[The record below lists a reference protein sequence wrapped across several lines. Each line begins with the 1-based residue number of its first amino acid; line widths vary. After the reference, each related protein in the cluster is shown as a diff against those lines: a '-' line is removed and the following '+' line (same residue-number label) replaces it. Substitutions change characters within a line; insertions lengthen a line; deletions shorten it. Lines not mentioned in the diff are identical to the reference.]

1 MAVDLSRPMETPR
14 LHPDTIEDVKQRLN
28 IVEIISEYVVLRKQG
43 RGLTGLCPF
52 HQEKTP
58 SFNVDPEKQLY
69 HCFGCGVGGNSF
81 NFLMEMNKTSFAE
94 VVLELAQRY
103 QVPLRTLEPEQRQ
116 EIQRQISLKEQ
127 LYEIMAVASKFYQH
141 TLHQPQGENAL
152 QYLKAS
158 RHLKDE
164 TIQRFELGYAP
175 SGWEVLYRYLVELK
189 RYPLPMV
196 AEAGLIKKRNSGEG
210 FYDQFRDRL
219 IIPIHDRQGR
229 VIAFGS
235 RTLTNEEPKY
245 LNSPETPLFNKSKTL
260 FALDKAYKA
269 IAKEDQ
275 AIVVEGYFDAIALH
289 AVGITNTVA
298 CLGTALT
305 LPHIKL
311 LSSYTDS
318 KQIVLNFDGDAAGN
332 KATTRVVNEIEAYIY
347 SGQIQLKV
355 LNLPNGK
362 DADEFLSLHKE
373 NPAEIYRDLLKVAPL
388 WLDWQIQQV
397 LLNRDLKQPS
407 EFPKIAQELV
417 KLLNKINSA
426 DLVTHYVGEVAE
438 ILGQGNGELIQMYT
452 QKLKVELKK
461 PQFKPEVK
469 RNKTEKIE
477 LHLGEEETVIQ
488 AETQLLLIYL
498 HSTYHRLELWEE
510 IENRSLVFSIS
521 EYRGLWQEIIKLQEE
536 KPELLTETSNQ
547 LLSLLQDHYASL
559 PEERAKLSKVF
570 MLNQIGDYQLSRCHL
585 LINTAIA
592 TLELLKNKKYQRY
605 CRERW
610 LALDPIIQ
618 LEQREY
624 YRREF
629 LQAQQEIKELE
640 KQRSVGIEQVL

>member
-1 MAVDLSRPMETPR
+1 METPR
-14 LHPDTIEDVKQRLN
+14 LHPDTIEDVKQRLD

-43 RGLTGLCPF
+43 RGFTGLCPF

-58 SFNVDPEKQLY
+58 SFNVDPSKQLY

-81 NFLMEMNKTSFAE
+81 NFLMEINKNSFGE

-116 EIQRQISLKEQ
+116 EIQRQISVKEQ

-158 RHLKDE
+158 RHLQDE
-164 TIQRFELGYAP
+164 TIQKFELGYAP
-175 SGWEVLYRYLVELK
+175 SGWEILYRYLVEIK
-189 RYPLPMV
+189 RYPLAMV

-260 FALDKAYKA
+260 FALDKAHKA

-275 AIVVEGYFDAIALH
+275 AIVVEGYFDVIALH

-332 KATTRVVNEIEAYIY
+332 KATSRVVSEIEAYIY

-362 DADEFLSLHKE
+362 DADEFLHTQTE

-397 LLNRDLKQPS
+397 LANRDLKQAS

-426 DLVTHYVGEVAE
+426 DTVAHYVGEVAQ
-438 ILGQGNGELIQMYT
+438 ILGQRNSRLIEIYSD
-452 QKLKVELKK
+452 KLYAELKK

-469 RNKTEKIE
+469 RNNTEKIE
-477 LHLGEEETVIQ
+477 LFLGEEETIIQ
-488 AETQLLLIYL
+488 AELQLLQIFL
-498 HSTYHRLELWEE
+498 HSTINRLQIWEE
-510 IENRSLVFSIS
+510 IENKSLVFSLN
-521 EYRGLWQEIIKLQEE
+521 EHRHLWQEINILQEE

-547 LLSLLQDHYASL
+547 LLSLLQDRYTSL
-559 PEERAKLSKVF
+559 PEQRAKLNKIFLVS
-570 MLNQIGDYQLSRCHL
+570 QIGDHQLSRCNL

-592 TLELLKNKKYQRY
+592 ALELIKNKKYQRY
-605 CRERW
+605 CHQRW
-610 LALDPIIQ
+610 QILDPVT
-618 LEQREY
+618 EVDKREY

-629 LQAQQEIKELE
+629 LQAQQEIKQLE
-640 KQRSVGIEQVL
+640 KLRSVGIEQVL